1 MLLTSNADFLPAQ
14 HNNLMSQI
22 AARAFLSYRNA
33 YYQGESKDQRR
44 HGSGLLM
51 IDEGLLIVGQWKQDL
66 AYGAAFCFLSSEEYA
81 FLDFN
86 RGEL

>member
-1 MLLTSNADFLPAQ
+1 
-14 HNNLMSQI
+14 MSQI

-51 IDEGLLIVGQWKQDL
+51 ID
-66 AYGAAFCFLSSEEYA
+66 
-81 FLDFN
+81 
-86 RGEL
+86 